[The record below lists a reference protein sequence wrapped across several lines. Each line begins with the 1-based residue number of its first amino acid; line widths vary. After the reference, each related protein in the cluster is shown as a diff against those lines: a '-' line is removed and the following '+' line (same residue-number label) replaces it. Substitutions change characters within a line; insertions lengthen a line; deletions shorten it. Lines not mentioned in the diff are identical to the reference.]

1 MWREERTL
9 LKLVEMYG
17 DIGIEKEWPIS
28 WVERP
33 LLRAYGSSSMS
44 YIDKF
49 AQHPTVLRYD
59 LLLEVQPML
68 AHPEEYIYEEVSE
81 EETAGEDESMG
92 AVE

>member
-9 LKLVEMYG
+9 LKLVDIYG
-17 DIGIEKEWPIS
+17 DLGIEKEWPIS

-44 YIDKF
+44 YIDNF
-49 AQHPTVLRYD
+49 AQRPTVLQYD
-59 LLLEVQPML
+59 LLFLVEPML

-81 EETAGEDESMG
+81 EETAGEDESME